1 MVYMLMT
8 SDGKE
13 IKNTINAQTR
23 EAAINYF
30 ASLMKMELKI
40 LLELYIV
47 KRKNKDK

>member
-13 IKNTINAQTR
+13 IKNTIDAQTK
-23 EAAINYF
+23 EAAIKYF

-40 LLELYIV
+40 LLELYVV